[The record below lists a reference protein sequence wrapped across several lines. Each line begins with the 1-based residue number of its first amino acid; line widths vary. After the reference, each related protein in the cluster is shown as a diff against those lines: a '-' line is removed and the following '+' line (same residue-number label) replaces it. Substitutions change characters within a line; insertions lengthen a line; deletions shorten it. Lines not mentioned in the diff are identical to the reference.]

1 MFRDEYTLKSMEKI
15 KLAASAIANE
25 SEEPISAYIYD
36 LGYSL
41 IFFVP
46 PPIFN
51 FLVKKFGTKNFW
63 IRSQRDRKNT
73 QVFKIFQ
80 NLFHFILSQLYFPY
94 VYFPLHFVSLPYEI

>member
-15 KLAASAIANE
+15 KLAANAIANE

-46 PPIFN
+46 PIFN
-51 FLVKKFGTKNFW
+51 FLVKKFGTKNF
-63 IRSQRDRKNT
+63 
-73 QVFKIFQ
+73 
-80 NLFHFILSQLYFPY
+80 
-94 VYFPLHFVSLPYEI
+94 